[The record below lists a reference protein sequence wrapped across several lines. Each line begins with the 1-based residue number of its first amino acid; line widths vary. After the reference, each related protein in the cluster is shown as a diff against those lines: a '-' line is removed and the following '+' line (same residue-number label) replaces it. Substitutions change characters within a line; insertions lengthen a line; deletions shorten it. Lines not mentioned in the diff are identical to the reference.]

1 VKVVAFARKEG
12 MLLHMQHDVKVTRRT
27 TELPNFACARESD
40 ARSVFYA
47 GWNLGVNRALAQDA
61 PFAFA
66 LRARIGNYAARAL
79 ACRTGASNAKE
90 SLLVSH
96 LPTTIARPTGG
107 WSLAGSG
114 SGSVAFLTSLMT
126 PNGDP
131 RLGPEECFLELER
144 QIFAKIGAALH
155 AGATA
160 ATTATP
166 EHVAETE
173 EFSKDIAEILE
184 NCGIETGARTTT
196 AAQSSM
202 SVAIVSGSLVRIG
215 ENGVSL
221 AHFLEFFFRIRI
233 IGIAVRMVLQGE
245 LAISA
250 LQFYFGNCA
259 SHTQYFIKV
268 AFCVRGQ
275 NETFLSEKYWGTLG
289 PDDDG
294 PSAIR

>member
-1 VKVVAFARKEG
+1 
-12 MLLHMQHDVKVTRRT
+12 M
-27 TELPNFACARESD
+27 
-40 ARSVFYA
+40 
-47 GWNLGVNRALAQDA
+47 
-61 PFAFA
+61 
-66 LRARIGNYAARAL
+66 
-79 ACRTGASNAKE
+79 ASNGNA
-90 SLLVSH
+90 
-96 LPTTIARPTGG
+96 
-107 WSLAGSG
+107 
-114 SGSVAFLTSLMT
+114 
-126 PNGDP
+126 

-155 AGATA
+155 ARATA

-166 EHVAETE
+166 EHVAE
-173 EFSKDIAEILE
+173 SKELSEDIAEILE
-184 NCGIETGARTTT
+184 CCGIEARPPPT

-202 SVAIVSGSLVRIG
+202 SVAIVGGSLVRIG
-215 ENGVSL
+215 EHGVSL

-275 NETFLSEKYWGTLG
+275 NETLSFRKISRGTLG